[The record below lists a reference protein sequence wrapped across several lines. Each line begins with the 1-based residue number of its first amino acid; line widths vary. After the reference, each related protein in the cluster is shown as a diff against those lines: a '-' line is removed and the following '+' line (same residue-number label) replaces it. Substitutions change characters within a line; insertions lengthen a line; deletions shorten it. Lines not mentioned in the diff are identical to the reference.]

1 LQAANTYIL
10 SARRWRGVVTGGHES
25 KSFVGGGYGSS
36 ASGEESFVGGGIY
49 NTASRR
55 SAFIGGGFDNTA
67 SGRQAFIG
75 GGFRNSTIGDRS
87 FIGGS
92 SDVTA
97 NDLCAFLA
105 NVNIVP
111 CT

>member
-1 LQAANTYIL
+1 MQAANTYIL

-36 ASGEESFVGGGIY
+36 ASGEESFVGGGIH
-49 NTASRR
+49 
-55 SAFIGGGFDNTA
+55 NTA

-75 GGFRNSTIGDRS
+75 GGFRNSAIGDRS

-92 SDVTA
+92 SDVRA